1 MERTTA
7 LAALDRRILEAFSRD
22 TTGRL
27 RAILLLRVALPRVES
42 FLADNVAKEARK
54 DALVIRHAGGTLG
67 DTRLPEADAVR
78 ALLEAAREI
87 DRNFLDRVGHFPV
100 RIAIPYERIEP
111 LRRRRVERLLELS
124 HRILRRWRAGGRL
137 RDEFTHDELRQH
149 LQEILDLYV
158 EETVALEHSVRLPA
172 LLVPL
177 RERLAQA
184 LRHVMREVAARM
196 ASDLAGAVHRRGQA
210 TATRGRAGK

>member
-7 LAALDRRILEAFSRD
+7 LATLDRRILEAFSKG
-22 TTGRL
+22 TTERL
-27 RAILLLRVALPRVES
+27 RAILVLRVALPRVES

-67 DTRLPEADAVR
+67 DARLPEADAVR
-78 ALLEAAREI
+78 VLLEAAREI
-87 DRNFLDRVGHFPV
+87 DRKFLDRVGHFPV

-137 RDEFTHDELRQH
+137 RDELTHDELRQR

-158 EETVALEHSVRLPA
+158 EETVALAHSVELPA

-177 RERLAQA
+177 RQRLAQA

-210 TATRGRAGK
+210 TVTRSHAGK

>member
-1 MERTTA
+1 MV
-7 LAALDRRILEAFSRD
+7 LAALDRRILEAFSRH
-22 TTGRL
+22 TTERL
-27 RAILLLRVALPRVES
+27 RPILLLRVALPRVES

-54 DALVIRHAGGTLG
+54 DALAICHAGGTLG

-87 DRNFLDRVGHFPV
+87 DRDFLDRVGHFPV
-100 RIAIPYERIEP
+100 RIAIPYERVEP

-137 RDEFTHDELRQH
+137 RDELTHDELRQR

-158 EETVALEHSVRLPA
+158 EETVALAHSVELPA

-177 RERLAQA
+177 RQRLAQA

-210 TATRGRAGK
+210 TVTRSHAGK